1 MYIKTASS
9 ARTDCAKTY
18 RKHSNRQAV
27 GELSWSADA
36 NASGPQ
42 TAAPNTGTAF
52 IVTSAGGPI
61 GYQNLAGELSSWTGR
76 PPAGTLLNPL
86 SGRITQVKTER
97 CHLEGKDKGLGY
109 NEKPRLCVALDYLHV
124 MSGLPEKGG
133 IAVPLTFQ
141 CLQPGYPA
149 SISVF
154 LSAQM
159 RGLGC
164 IESVKFWLFE
174 RDDKAGTGQWVC
186 IKTTLKAQGKTE
198 PAVLK
203 LSGEELV
210 VLNRAVSGGVM
221 ERFANSS
228 KFEKGKEFLRITQ
241 AFVEVAL
248 KKPASSKAPEDW
260 ARDMQCTDPW
270 VFPLHISIDSN
281 LLSPKSYWSFQRPA
295 GERGEVPDWAWLYK
309 TWGETPSKAGNLY
322 PKAEEIIRLKK
333 EPKVG
338 V

>member
-124 MSGLPEKGG
+124 MHGLPEKGA
-133 IAVPLTFQ
+133 IQKPLAFKVA
-141 CLQPGYPA
+141 LQLE
-149 SISVF
+149 VRDVRF
-154 LSAQM
+154 DLLLSAQM
-159 RGLGC
+159 KKLRC
-164 IESVKFWLFE
+164 IQSVTLWVFE
-174 RDDKAGTGQWVC
+174 QTG
-186 IKTTLKAQGKTE
+186 KGK
-198 PAVLK
+198 
-203 LSGEELV
+203 
-210 VLNRAVSGGVM
+210 RAV
-221 ERFANSS
+221 
-228 KFEKGKEFLRITQ
+228 KTWHRITTNLDQPGAPTRLTVPSAHVGLLAGAFAAGVAMASGVPGAPLGVGRRVQ
-241 AFVEVAL
+241 AAFCEVGL
-248 KKPASSKAPEDW
+248 KTPEGMVKNEDW
-260 ARDMQCTDPW
+260 AKDMQCSDPW
-270 VFPLHISIDSN
+270 VFPVQVFSADGRG
-281 LLSPKSYWSFQRPA
+281 LSRIERPA
-295 GERGEVPDWAWLYK
+295 GELGEVPDWDFLAN
-309 TWGETPSKAGNLY
+309 TFASKGYIPAL
-322 PKAEEIIRLKK
+322 KAIK
-333 EPKVG
+333 PYAA
-338 V
+338 